1 MPAEQKTIRKLR
13 AILSADVKG
22 YSLLMA
28 DNELATIATLKSY
41 RQKMTILIQQH
52 QGRVVDSPGDNI
64 LAEFASAVDAVKCA
78 VKIQEELKERNAE
91 LSEDRKMQFR
101 IGINIGDVV
110 QDADRI
116 YGDGVNVAARI
127 EGLAEPGGICISRG
141 VCDHVKK
148 KLKLGFK
155 YLGEHAVK
163 NISEPVRVYKVLTSP
178 EEVGRIVGERKAI
191 PNHGRK
197 FFFAASVMLILGIT
211 AAILWNLYFR
221 PPLTEVASVEK
232 MAFPLPDKPS
242 IAVLPFNNMSDD
254 PKQEYFSDGMSE
266 DVITDLSKIPGL
278 LVISR
283 TSSFTYK
290 GKSVKTQQIAEE
302 LGVRYVLEGSVR
314 KAENRVRINAQLI
327 DSTTGHHLW
336 ADRYDGDI
344 RDIFTL
350 QDEIT
355 HQIVTSLAVKLTE
368 GEKERLAN
376 RETNSIE
383 AYDAFL
389 KGSHLTMRM
398 NPDSYAEAVP
408 WFEKAIELDPNYS
421 RAYAALAE
429 TYHLGTFMGFQ
440 GKLGISYRQCRIRRV
455 NYLQVAL
462 KNPTS
467 IAHRD
472 AAFMYAYQRQHE
484 KAINHGMRAIALDPN
499 DGKSLQNTAFCLLYV
514 GRYDEAVDLAKKS
527 QRVDPACLH

>member
-1 MPAEQKTIRKLR
+1 MPTEQKTIRKLR

-28 DNELATIATLKSY
+28 DNEPATIATLKSY
-41 RQKMTILIQQH
+41 RQKMTFLIQQH

-64 LAEFASAVDAVKCA
+64 LAEFGSAVDAVNCA

-91 LSEDRKMQFR
+91 LSEDRKMQYR

-141 VCDHVKK
+141 VCDQVKN
-148 KLKLGFK
+148 KLKLGFE
-155 YLGEHAVK
+155 YIGEHAVK

-178 EEVGRIVGERKAI
+178 EEVGRIIGERKTI
-191 PNHGRK
+191 PKHRRK
-197 FFFAASVMLILGIT
+197 LYFAASAIVILGV
-211 AAILWNLYFR
+211 AAAVLWNLYFR
-221 PPLTEVASVEK
+221 PPHTEVASVEK
-232 MAFPLPDKPS
+232 MAFPLPEKPS
-242 IAVLPFNNMSDD
+242 IAVLPFDNMSKD
-254 PKQEYFSDGMSE
+254 PEQEYFSDGISE
-266 DVITDLSKIPGL
+266 DLITDLSKIPNL

-283 TSSFTYK
+283 NSSFSYK
-290 GKSVKTQQIAEE
+290 GKALKIEQIAEE
-302 LGVRYVLEGSVR
+302 LGVRYMLEGSVR
-314 KAENRVRINAQLI
+314 KAGNSLRINAQLI

-336 ADRYDGDI
+336 AERYDSDI
-344 RDIFTL
+344 HNIFTL

-355 HQIVTSLAVKLTE
+355 HQIVTSLALKLTE
-368 GEKERLAN
+368 NEQELLAQK
-376 RETNSIE
+376 ETNNIE

-398 NPDSYAEAVP
+398 NPDYYAKAVP

-429 TYHLGTFMGFQ
+429 TYYLGSFMGFQ

-455 NYLQVAL
+455 NYLETAL

-467 IAHRD
+467 TAHRD
-472 AAFMYAYQRQHE
+472 AAMMYAYQRQHE
-484 KAINHGMRAIALDPN
+484 KAIDHGRRAIALDPN
-499 DGKSLQNTAFCLLYV
+499 DGKSLQHTAFCLMYV
-514 GRYDEAVDLAKKS
+514 GRLDEAIDLAEKS